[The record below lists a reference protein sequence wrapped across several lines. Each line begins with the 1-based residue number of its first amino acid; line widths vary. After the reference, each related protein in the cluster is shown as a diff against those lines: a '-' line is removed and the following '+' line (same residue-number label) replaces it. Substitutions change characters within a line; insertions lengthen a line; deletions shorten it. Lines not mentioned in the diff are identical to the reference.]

1 MTDLTYITDGMSTR
15 FIPQTTA
22 GENAWRELAAQND
35 GVATVFNFHAQAVI
49 AQLRGAGY
57 KVAKAK
63 REKVSMGEIDA
74 LLAEL
79 GV

>member
-1 MTDLTYITDGMSTR
+1 MTDLTYTTDGMFTR
-15 FIPQTTA
+15 LYPETTA
-22 GENAWRELAAQND
+22 GENAWRELAEQND

-49 AQLRGAGY
+49 AQLRVAGY

-63 REKVSMGEIDA
+63 REKISMGEVDA

-79 GV
+79 AA